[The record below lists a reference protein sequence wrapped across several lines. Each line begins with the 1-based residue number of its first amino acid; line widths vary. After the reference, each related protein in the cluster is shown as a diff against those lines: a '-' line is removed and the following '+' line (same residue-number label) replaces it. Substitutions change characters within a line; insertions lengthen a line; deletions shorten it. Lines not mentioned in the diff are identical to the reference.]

1 MSSLDFK
8 LKSLGKIKYHGQD
21 EFPDGQFSFYASGTP
36 FVCYKAGKIVEKNRN
51 EDGNRK
57 SFNLKNVDD
66 VTFRLSGSL
75 PKSLQVGFYIT
86 IVEAISD

>member
-1 MSSLDFK
+1 MISFDFK
-8 LKSLGKIKYHGQD
+8 LKSLGKIKYHGFD
-21 EFPDGQFSFYASGTP
+21 EFPDGHFSFYASGTP
-36 FVCYKAGKIVEKNRN
+36 FVCYKAGQIVENNRN

-57 SFNLKNVDD
+57 SFNLKNIDE

-86 IVEAISD
+86 IVEPISN